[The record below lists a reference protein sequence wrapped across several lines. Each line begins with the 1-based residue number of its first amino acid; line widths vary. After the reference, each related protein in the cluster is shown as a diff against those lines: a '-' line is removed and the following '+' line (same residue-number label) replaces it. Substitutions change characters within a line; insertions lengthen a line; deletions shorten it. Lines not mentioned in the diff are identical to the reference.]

1 MVLCGSCMYWFSVS
15 NDMKKKYNGKRRFS
29 TYLLE
34 NLLTLTIK
42 ELKISVEQGTM
53 VTTMIIIKH

>member
-42 ELKISVEQGTM
+42 ELKTSVEQGTM
-53 VTTMIIIKH
+53 VTTMILNKH